1 MEKYFASVVFLL
13 KTETDMACEDNAG
26 NRKNIH
32 NSEVPAV
39 CRSCEARHQG
49 ICGALSAEQLTHL
62 SKHTSKHVYDSA
74 EELIA
79 AGEDIHSYANIL
91 SGVVKLTK
99 LMADGRQQIVGLQ
112 FAPDFMGRPFRAS
125 SDVTAEAA
133 TSVRVCSFP
142 KNVLEQIISDSPG
155 MEHKLH
161 EQTLKELDEA
171 RDWMLTLG
179 RKTAS
184 EKVAS
189 FLFLIASNINPEADV
204 ERVGARFELPLK
216 RADIADFLG
225 LTIETVSRQITRLRK
240 MGVIELEDNR
250 TVIVPSM
257 ARLEAA
263 CENAG

>member
-1 MEKYFASVVFLL
+1 
-13 KTETDMACEDNAG
+13 MACEDSAG
-26 NRKNIH
+26 NRKDIH
-32 NSEVPAV
+32 NSDIPAV

-49 ICGALSAEQLTHL
+49 ICGALSPEHLTYL
-62 SKHTSKHVYDSA
+62 AKHTTKHVYDSA

-79 AGEDIHSYANIL
+79 VGEDIHNYSNIL

-112 FAPDFMGRPFRAS
+112 FAPDFMGRPFRTS
-125 SDVTAEAA
+125 SDVSAEAA

-142 KNVLEQIISDSPG
+142 KHVLEKIISESPT

-179 RKTAS
+179 RKTAG

-189 FLFLIASNINPEADV
+189 FLYLIATNINPESDV
-204 ERVGARFELPLK
+204 HRIGARFELPLK

-240 MGVIELEDNR
+240 AGIIELEDNR
-250 TVIVPSM
+250 TVIVPNLD
-257 ARLEAA
+257 RLEDA